1 MVPTVDRFGPDL
13 LIAAV
18 RRVLEG
24 LVTAWA
30 AVSLTFFSLR
40 LAAGD
45 PVASLLSQGL
55 ATPEQA
61 ESLRRSLGLD
71 APLLIQYLQFLG
83 RLARGNLGVS
93 LYTQRPV
100 SEVILEQLPSTV
112 ELALQGLLLA
122 ISLGMLMG
130 LLAAWLWQTW
140 AGRTAASL
148 AGLSTSFPVAFI
160 GISLLWVYR
169 VLYLRGYA
177 AGLDVETLAPL
188 VLGIASAGPIAR
200 VVQAGL
206 EDSIRS
212 PYFLAARARGIRRGP
227 RLLWHALR
235 PALPAAVSLTA
246 LEAAFLFSGTVVTET
261 VFSRPG
267 LGRLLVSA
275 ILQGDFPVAEGLVI
289 LAALLYTASH
299 VASDLTA
306 MILDP
311 RLRSA
316 Q

>member
-1 MVPTVDRFGPDL
+1 MVPTADRSGPIL
-13 LIAAV
+13 LIAAA
-18 RRVLEG
+18 RRILEG
-24 LVTAWA
+24 LLTAWA

-55 ATPEQA
+55 ATSEQA
-61 ESLRRSLGLD
+61 ESLRHSLGLD
-71 APLLIQYLQFLG
+71 APLLLQYLRYLG
-83 RLARGNLGVS
+83 RLIQGNLGVS

-100 SEVILEQLPSTV
+100 SKVILEQLPNTAQ
-112 ELALQGLLLA
+112 LAMQGLLLA
-122 ISLGMLMG
+122 ILLGLILG
-130 LLAAWLWQTW
+130 LASAWLRNAAGRLAAN
-140 AGRTAASL
+140 L
-148 AGLSTSFPVAFI
+148 AGLSTSLPVAFL
-160 GISLLWVYR
+160 GILILWGCR
-169 VLYLRGYA
+169 NLYLLGQTTA
-177 AGLDVETLAPL
+177 ISPNLLAPL

-200 VVQAGL
+200 VIHSGL
-206 EDSIRS
+206 EDSIQS

-235 PALPAAVSLTA
+235 PALPAAVSLLA

-299 VASDLTA
+299 VLSDLIA
-306 MILDP
+306 MMLDP
-311 RLRSA
+311 RLRRA
-316 Q
+316 G